1 MTKVQLSLTNEEAAI
16 LSGYGEQFGYTLPKM
31 IRYIISKAAERALRE
46 KTIPVYPMSEE
57 TEKKGLKALGE
68 HNEGK
73 TSKIDDI
80 DEYFD
85 SVV

>member
-1 MTKVQLSLTNEEAAI
+1 MTKVQLSLTDEEAAL
-16 LSGYGEQFGYTLPKM
+16 LSGYGAQFGYNLPKI

-46 KTIPVYPMSEE
+46 KTIPVYSMSEE
-57 TEKKGLKALGE
+57 TEKKGSQALVE

-73 TSKIDDI
+73 TSKIDNI

-85 SVV
+85 SLL